1 MVGQLEHRDRCS
13 CQTKLQWKQHQFF
26 HSHKLWGTQCY
37 FVSHM
42 SGTVFA
48 IFWGSL
54 RAFIP
59 SSQTTTFCV
68 ILHQNWKNCSR
79 PPFLFIITT
88 KNTCLNKVEQNV
100 INFLNELSGF
110 SVVLKLI
117 YSVSRQHFYYWVPYS
132 HLLATVLKHLVM
144 CNFTFI
150 SIIIDFANWI
160 YYLQSYQS
168 FVQELLV

>member
-1 MVGQLEHRDRCS
+1 
-13 CQTKLQWKQHQFF
+13 
-26 HSHKLWGTQCY
+26 
-37 FVSHM
+37 M

-79 PPFLFIITT
+79 PPFLLVITT
-88 KNTCLNKVEQNV
+88 KNTCLYKVEQNV
-100 INFLNELSGF
+100 ISFLNELSGF

-117 YSVSRQHFYYWVPYS
+117 YSISREHFYYWVPCS
-132 HLLATVLKHLVM
+132 HLLATVLKKILWCVILLL
-144 CNFTFI
+144 FPPLLT
-150 SIIIDFANWI
+150 
-160 YYLQSYQS
+160 LQSGSTTYKVTKVCAGTAYIES
-168 FVQELLV
+168 KE